1 MSKQEEF
8 VYHSVQKK
16 NSEKFPVEKIEG
28 KMRDIF
34 HAAIFA
40 ALLLLRWFLPRVD
53 GYSDAVFMICGA
65 SELTCCSRRI
75 FCLDFEKEKKKRR
88 EIITNT
94 NKLF

>member
-1 MSKQEEF
+1 MRKQEEF

-40 ALLLLRWFLPRVD
+40 ALLLRVD
-53 GYSDAVFMICGA
+53 GFCHA
-65 SELTCCSRRI
+65 STVILMPFS
-75 FCLDFEKEKKKRR
+75 
-88 EIITNT
+88 
-94 NKLF
+94 